1 MTDKLKNY
9 VSKNVFLMMI
19 GLVIAMSVA
28 VYVRHEKNSE
38 RAVITNYRIS
48 QLEDEN
54 RALQK
59 KLYALERNLEGLRT
73 SLDVEGNPQEAIE
86 EGEDLDVPS
95 KGK

>member
-1 MTDKLKNY
+1 VTDKLKNY
-9 VSKNVFLMMI
+9 VSKNAFLAMVC
-19 GLVIAMSVA
+19 LVIAMAVA
-28 VYVRHEKNSE
+28 VYVRHEKSGD

-54 RALQK
+54 KALQK
-59 KLYALERNLEGLRT
+59 KLYVLERNLEGLST
-73 SLDVEGNPQEAIE
+73 VLDVEGAPQEAIE

>member
-9 VSKNVFLMMI
+9 VSKNAFLAMI

-54 RALQK
+54 KALQK
-59 KLYALERNLEGLRT
+59 KLYVLERSLVTLQHSLDADGDIPSLEG
-73 SLDVEGNPQEAIE
+73 E
-86 EGEDLDVPS
+86 ENE
-95 KGK
+95 

>member
-9 VSKNVFLMMI
+9 VSKNAFLMMV

-38 RAVITNYRIS
+38 RAAITNYRIS

-54 RALQK
+54 KALQK
-59 KLYALERNLEGLRT
+59 KLYVLERNLEGLRI
-73 SLDVEGNPQEAIE
+73 SLDVDGNIPSL
-86 EGEDLDVPS
+86 EGEENE
-95 KGK
+95 

>member
-9 VSKNVFLMMI
+9 VSKNAFLMMV

-28 VYVRHEKNSE
+28 VYVRHEKNSG

-54 RALQK
+54 KALQK
-59 KLYALERNLEGLRT
+59 KLYVLERNLEGLRI
-73 SLDVEGNPQEAIE
+73 SLDVDGNIPSL
-86 EGEDLDVPS
+86 EGEENE
-95 KGK
+95 